1 MANALYGK
9 GRGHFLDGDID
20 WSAVDIEICFMDS
33 ADYTLQIDVDED
45 QVDLTDAGIVATS
58 VTFLASKTSTLG
70 VADAAD
76 KTLATVSGDPF
87 EYIVIYLD
95 SGTDATSWLIACID
109 TATGLP
115 CTPNG
120 GDITVQWDAGANR
133 IFKL

>member
-1 MANALYGK
+1 MANALYGL

-20 WSAVDIEICFMDS
+20 WTADDIEICFMDS
-33 ADYTLQIDVDED
+33 ADYTLNIDTDED

-58 VTFLASKTSTLG
+58 GTFLANKSSTLG
-70 VADAAD
+70 VADADD
-76 KTLATVSGDPF
+76 KTIATVAGDQF
-87 EYIVIYLD
+87 EYIVIYKD
-95 SGTDATSWLIACID
+95 SGADATSWLIACID

-120 GDITVQWDAGANR
+120 GDITVQWDAGASK